1 MIKRNT
7 ILLSAN
13 QAFLTL
19 VQQMVVT
26 FGALAML
33 KLTGQV
39 ALAGLATAIVW
50 GGRVVIVY
58 QSGKWMD
65 KVGRLKVL
73 QIGLILASIGIVLLA
88 VSMTMS
94 FLPGFIIG
102 LAISGLGWGATQQ
115 NRVAVAD
122 MYPSKRRGEGIGY
135 LLTASIIGAIAAT
148 PFIAL
153 ATLAGDSL
161 VVDHYAVAWLL
172 SLIFLPLAS
181 LALKLVKPDPREIS
195 RNITEYYPDEKHD
208 RPGIQGNGSNIS
220 VRSTREYLL
229 FYPVLAA
236 FAVSALVQGN
246 MTMMMALT
254 SLVMNEHSVQL
265 TLISLAVSIH
275 IVGMYGLSVP
285 LGKISDRIG
294 RRKLL
299 LIGAVT
305 SATGAFLTPA
315 TADYT
320 IMTLGIFLVGVG
332 WSAGTVATTALVSD
346 LTMYSERGRILGA
359 NDLFLSLASI
369 TFPVIGGIVAG
380 AQGFG
385 GLGLLGLLVPIPAV
399 ILAVLLK
406 ETAPGVYS
414 HTFTNNSRE
423 KLATTQ
429 PPNQPN

>member
-1 MIKRNT
+1 M
-7 ILLSAN
+7 LLSAN

-73 QIGLILASIGIVLLA
+73 QTGLILASIGIVLLA
-88 VSMTMS
+88 VSMAVNS
-94 FLPGFIIG
+94 LPGFIIG
-102 LAISGLGWGATQQ
+102 LVISGLGWGATQQ

-148 PFIAL
+148 PFVAL
-153 ATLAGDSL
+153 ATLTGDLL
-161 VVDHYAVAWLL
+161 VIDHYATAWLL
-172 SLIFLPLAS
+172 SLVFLPMAS
-181 LALKLVKPDPREIS
+181 LALKLVKPDPQEIS
-195 RNITEYYPDEKHD
+195 RNITAYYPDEKQD
-208 RPGIQGNGSNIS
+208 SPDIQGNGSNTV

-265 TLISLAVSIH
+265 TLISLAISIH
-275 IVGMYGLSVP
+275 IIGMYGLSVP

-346 LTMYSERGRILGA
+346 LTTYSERGRIIGA
-359 NDLFLSLASI
+359 NDFFLSLASI
-369 TFPVIGGIVAG
+369 TFPVIGGIVAS

-385 GLGLLGLLVPIPAV
+385 GLGLLGLLIPIPAV

-406 ETAPGVYS
+406 ETTPGVYS
-414 HTFTNNSRE
+414 YTFTNNSRE
-423 KLATTQ
+423 KPAATQ
-429 PPNQPN
+429 PSNQPN